1 MKNKYSIGFFVAAMA
16 AVVALSGA
24 YRFSY
29 EKAKAKAAEELKIE
43 IQAENEK
50 KKELQTEE
58 TTGKRTQHGSIFSGW
73 TGSKRRLLLSDGGQ
87 WICGGLSK

>member
-29 EKAKAKAAEELKIE
+29 EKAKAKAAEEL
-43 IQAENEK
+43 AENEK

-58 TTGKRTQHGSIFSGW
+58 TTGKRTQHGSILADGQAL
-73 TGSKRRLLLSDGGQ
+73 KRRLLLSDGGQ
-87 WICGGLSK
+87 WICGGLFK

>member
-43 IQAENEK
+43 IQAENDNK
-50 KKELQTEE
+50 K
-58 TTGKRTQHGSIFSGW
+58 
-73 TGSKRRLLLSDGGQ
+73 
-87 WICGGLSK
+87 